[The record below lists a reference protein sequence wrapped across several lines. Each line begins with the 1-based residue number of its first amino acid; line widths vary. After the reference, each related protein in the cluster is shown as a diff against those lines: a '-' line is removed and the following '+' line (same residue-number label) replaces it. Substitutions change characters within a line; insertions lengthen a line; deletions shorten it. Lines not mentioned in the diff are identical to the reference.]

1 MVVTGLKGTA
11 SFSIGLGVKNS
22 CGACGNIRITRVG
35 LGLFKISWGK
45 KLERYYHLW
54 LACSFDG
61 FAFVRTYVIH
71 LLGTYVTILC
81 NWLIL

>member
-1 MVVTGLKGTA
+1 MRGLREYMDYKGW
-11 SFSIGLGVKNS
+11 FGFVQDIMGQ
-22 CGACGNIRITRVG
+22 
-35 LGLFKISWGK
+35 

-54 LACSFDG
+54 LACAFDG
-61 FAFVRTYVIH
+61 FAFVRTYLIH